1 MFRTLL
7 LILFLMIGVLVL
19 VSPDQVLVDAVFKF
33 LPALGLIAL
42 GVGLVAKG
50 R

>member
-1 MFRTLL
+1 MLRGLL

-19 VSPDQVLVDAVFKF
+19 VSPDQIVIDAVFTF

-42 GVGLVAKG
+42 GLAVMA
-50 R
+50 RR

>member
-1 MFRTLL
+1 MFRRLL

-19 VSPDQVLVDAVFKF
+19 VSPDQILIDAVFKF

-42 GVGLVAKG
+42 GVAVVA
-50 R
+50 RR